1 MWKLLDKIIF
11 LFSLLAMVGL
21 LGAYSASFIDP
32 GVLSLPSLFGLAY
45 PYLLIANLCLLPYW
59 IFRWKRTAWAIL
71 IVILLGIPA
80 FMTYYGT
87 ARVQDSEPKADLS
100 VLSYNVRYFDAYQWS
115 NDKTTSDKLFDY
127 LNAYRGDLICLQEF
141 NLKSG
146 SPEEQTVIRRLRTYP
161 YHYIHG
167 TTAIFSRRK
176 ILHRDFLSFPDTHRA
191 AGIYCDVKTD
201 KDTVRLY
208 CIHLESFRLGKKER
222 EFMKEIGQG
231 IKGNQLSDGARNL
244 IARLTAANKRRA
256 RQAGQIH
263 SHLAHSPHPV
273 VLCGDFN
280 DTPLSYTYRE
290 IKDGLK
296 DAFIECGR
304 GLGNTY
310 IGEFPSFR
318 IDYILHS
325 PNLEAVSYLRDTVA
339 FSDHYPIRARLCH
352 ISKIFNK

>member
-11 LFSLLAMVGL
+11 LFNLPIMAGLA
-21 LGAYSASFIDP
+21 GAYCASFIDP
-32 GVLSLPSLFGLAY
+32 EVLALPSLLGLAY

-59 IFRWKRTAWAIL
+59 IFRWKRTAWAVL
-71 IVILLGIPA
+71 TVTLLGIPA
-80 FMTYYGT
+80 FTTYYGT
-87 ARVQDSEPKADLS
+87 ARVQDREPKADLS
-100 VLSYNVRYFDAYQWS
+100 VLSYNVRYFDAYGWS
-115 NDKTTSDKLFDY
+115 NDKNTSSKLFGY

-141 NLKSG
+141 NLKPG
-146 SPEEQTVIRRLRTYP
+146 SPEEQTVVKRLHTYP

-176 ILHRDFLSFPDTHRA
+176 ILRHDYLTFPATHRA
-191 AGIYCDVKTD
+191 AGIYCDLKTA

-208 CIHLESFRLGKKER
+208 SVHLESFRLGEKER
-222 EFMKEIGQG
+222 AFMKEIGQG
-231 IKGNQLSDGARNL
+231 INGNQLSDGTRHL

-256 RQAGQIH
+256 RQAAQIR
-263 SHLAHSPHPV
+263 SHIAHSPHPV

-290 IKDGLK
+290 IKNGLK

-304 GLGNTY
+304 GIGNTY
-310 IGEFPSFR
+310 IGELPSFR

-325 PNLEAVSYLRDTVA
+325 PRLKAVSYLRDTVT

-352 ISKIFNK
+352 ISDSH